1 MAAYTVRPIGYVENG
16 ITDLDGVV
24 WEDVES
30 RVVVAPE
37 FAEGLEGIDDFS
49 HIIVICYLH
58 RRAGEEDRRLCVHP
72 EGRED
77 LPLVGVFAT
86 RSPRRPNPI
95 ALTVVPLLRKEGNA
109 LVVKRLDMADGTPVL
124 DIKPYLTNGDR
135 IEDARVAG
143 WLRRLW
149 EAEETSANN
158 ANGHE

>member
-1 MAAYTVRPIGYVENG
+1 MAAYTLHAIGHVENG
-16 ITDLDGVV
+16 IIDLDGVV

-30 RVVVAPE
+30 RVVIAPE

-49 HIIVICYLH
+49 HIIVLCYLH
-58 RRAGEEDRRLCVHP
+58 RRAGEEDRRLQVHP

-86 RSPRRPNPI
+86 RSPKRPNPI
-95 ALTVVPLLRKEGNA
+95 ALTVVPLLRREGNV

-124 DIKPYLTNGDR
+124 DVKPYLTDGDR

-149 EAEETSANN
+149 DSEGN
-158 ANGHE
+158 HEKRE